1 MLKIYF
7 IDIKKIA
14 IITSGG
20 DSPGMNAALR
30 SVVRSANY
38 HGIDCVGFYRGYQGI
53 IENDFKFL
61 EMRSVSNILELGGTV
76 LRTARSLAFHKAEV
90 RENAYNN
97 LKSQN
102 IDALVVIGGNGSIT
116 GANVF
121 SKQFDFP
128 CVGIPASIDNDI
140 FGTDCSIGFQT
151 ALQTIVESVDKIR
164 DTARSHNRLFFV
176 EVMGRDNGNLAL
188 YSAIASGACF
198 VIIPEK
204 EFEINNL
211 AERLRKGKSMSKSS
225 SVVIVAEGNN
235 YGSSYKIA
243 EDLIEVFDEYES
255 KVTILGHLQ
264 RGGSPVVM
272 DRLIASRLGLSAV
285 QALMSENYGNMVGI
299 IKNEIVL
306 TPMQDVVDKEKNINE
321 NLYKLNKIISR

>member
-1 MLKIYF
+1 LLKIYY
-7 IDIKKIA
+7 IIKKIG

-30 SVVRSANY
+30 SVVRSANF
-38 HGIDCVGFYRGYQGI
+38 HSLNCIGFFRGYQGI
-53 IENDFKFL
+53 IENDFKLL
-61 EMRSVSNILELGGTV
+61 EMRSVSNILELGGTI
-76 LRTARSLAFHKAEV
+76 LRSMRSLDFHNAAIREKA
-90 RENAYNN
+90 YDN
-97 LKSQN
+97 LKSHN
-102 IDALVVIGGNGSIT
+102 IDALIVIGGNGSIT

-128 CVGIPASIDNDI
+128 CIGIPASIDNDI
-140 FGTDCSIGFQT
+140 YGTDYSIGFQT

-204 EFEINNL
+204 DFEINNL
-211 AERLRKGKSMSKSS
+211 AERLKFGKSVSKSS

-235 YGSSYKIA
+235 YGPAYKIA
-243 EDLIEVFDEYES
+243 DDLSEIFDEYES

-285 QALMSENYGNMVGI
+285 QALISKNYNQMVGI
-299 IKNEIVL
+299 IKNELVL
-306 TPMQDVVDKEKNINE
+306 TPIQDVVSKEKKLNT

>member
-1 MLKIYF
+1 MLKIYST
-7 IDIKKIA
+7 IKNIG

-30 SVVRSANY
+30 SVVRSANF
-38 HGIDCVGFYRGYQGI
+38 HSLNCVGFYRGYQGI
-53 IENDFKFL
+53 IENDFKL
-61 EMRSVSNILELGGTV
+61 LKMRSVSNILELGGTI
-76 LRTARSLAFHKAEV
+76 LRSIRSLDFHNAKIREKAY
-90 RENAYNN
+90 EN
-97 LKSQN
+97 LVSHN

-121 SKQFDFP
+121 SQQFDFP
-128 CVGIPASIDNDI
+128 CIGIPASIDNDI
-140 FGTDCSIGFQT
+140 YGTDYSIGFQT

-204 EFEINNL
+204 DFEINNL
-211 AERLRKGKSMSKSS
+211 AERLKFGISVSKSS

-235 YGSSYKIA
+235 YGTSYKIA
-243 EDLIEVFDEYES
+243 DDLSEIFDEYES

-285 QALMSENYGNMVGI
+285 QALVSKNYNQMVGI
-299 IKNEIVL
+299 IKNELVL
-306 TPMQDVVDKEKNINE
+306 TPIEEVVKKEKKINTD
-321 NLYKLNKIISR
+321 LYKLNKIISR

>member
-1 MLKIYF
+1 
-7 IDIKKIA
+7 
-14 IITSGG
+14 
-20 DSPGMNAALR
+20 MNAALR

-38 HGIDCVGFYRGYQGI
+38 HGIECLGFYRGYQGI
-53 IENDFKFL
+53 IENDFKPL

-76 LRTARSLAFHKAEV
+76 LRTARSLDFHKAEV
-90 RENAYNN
+90 REKAYHN
-97 LKSQN
+97 LKLQN

-116 GANVF
+116 GANIF
-121 SKQFDFP
+121 GKQFDFP

-140 FGTDCSIGFQT
+140 YGTDCSIGFQT

-204 EFEINNL
+204 GFEIKNL
-211 AERLRKGKSMSKSS
+211 AERLKTGKSLRKSS
-225 SVVIVAEGNN
+225 SIVIVAEGNN
-235 YGSSYKIA
+235 YGPSYKIA
-243 EDLIEVFDEYES
+243 EDLTEVFDEYES

-299 IKNEIVL
+299 IENETVL
-306 TPMQDVVDKEKNINE
+306 ISMQDVVDKQKNINE
-321 NLYKLNKIISR
+321 DLYKLNKIISR